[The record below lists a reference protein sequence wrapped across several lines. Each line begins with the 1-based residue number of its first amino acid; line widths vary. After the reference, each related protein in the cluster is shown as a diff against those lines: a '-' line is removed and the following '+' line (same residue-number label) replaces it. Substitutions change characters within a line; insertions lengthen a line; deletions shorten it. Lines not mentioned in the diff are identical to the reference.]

1 MRYVITRFIRRPL
14 LARGIRLRGVVFSS
28 FQQSWSNGISVQ
40 QSWSS
45 GILAYLPVPPLLV
58 PPPHGP
64 GPAGLPPRG
73 EFPGSWEVLA
83 AQDPLLLAQDPLLL
97 APDPFLAAPDPLLAT
112 MDSILAAQDPCLA
125 GQDPAIE
132 LSRTPPGTSKIN
144 EIQ

>member
-1 MRYVITRFIRRPL
+1 MGSLSNSPGALGSLPTWLFPP
-14 LARGIRLRGVVFSS
+14 
-28 FQQSWSNGISVQ
+28 SWF
-40 QSWSS
+40 
-45 GILAYLPVPPLLV
+45 
-58 PPPHGP
+58 
-64 GPAGLPPRG
+64 LPPTAQDALDYHSRG

-112 MDSILAAQDPCLA
+112 MDSILATQDPCLA

-144 EIQ
+144 EIHCENNETQ